1 MAAKYTDTLEL
12 AFDQVKAIE
21 QAGKATPQQARMA
34 QFWCLIAIAVEL
46 RLLRQEISAAAADLA
61 GSE

>member
-21 QAGKATPQQARMA
+21 QAGKATSQQARMA

-46 RLLRQEISAAAADLA
+46 RLLRQEISAAADLA